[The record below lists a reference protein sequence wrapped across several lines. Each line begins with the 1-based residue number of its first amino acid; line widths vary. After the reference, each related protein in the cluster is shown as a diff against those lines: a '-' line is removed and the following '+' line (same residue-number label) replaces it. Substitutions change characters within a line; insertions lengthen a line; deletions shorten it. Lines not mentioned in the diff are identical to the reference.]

1 MTGSYHAHAITDE
14 ALTEGPRI
22 SAAPVRSL
30 SGINAPPR
38 YSRSWTGRRRG
49 RARVRCLIVSLMRG
63 RCLIARSPSGT
74 NKRYQFAVTL
84 PRQRSDFRCLHFV
97 VEYKTISV
105 VLHFEY
111 SFNSEVVAVA
121 QGRRFLSINNNAA
134 ATSGSLRPLREV
146 PLVSAATL
154 PSRVTC

>member
-1 MTGSYHAHAITDE
+1 MDRATTR
-14 ALTEGPRI
+14 P
-22 SAAPVRSL
+22 SARPLPDRQ
-30 SGINAPPR
+30 PD
-38 YSRSWTGRRRG
+38 
-49 RARVRCLIVSLMRG
+49 
-63 RCLIARSPSGT
+63 ARSVLDCAFAF
-74 NKRYQFAVTL
+74 RHEQEVQFAVTL

-121 QGRRFLSINNNAA
+121 QGRGFLSINNNAA

-146 PLVSAATL
+146 PLVSAATM